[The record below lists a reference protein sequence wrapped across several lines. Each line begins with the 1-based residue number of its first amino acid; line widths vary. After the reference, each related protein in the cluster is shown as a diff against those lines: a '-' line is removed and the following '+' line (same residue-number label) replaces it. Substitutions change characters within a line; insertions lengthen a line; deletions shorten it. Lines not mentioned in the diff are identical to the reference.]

1 MTHSQKWIVRTPH
14 GDLHADSI
22 SMLADWMRIGRVQN
36 AHYVW
41 HPVLQRWLYV
51 RELEEL
57 KGLDLSPAS
66 YWVVF
71 LNGVDHRPR
80 DLDELQKWR
89 GEGRIPDQAMIYH
102 PGQKGWMSA
111 GSVPELADVQKPQF
125 VASPLSQPER
135 LSSDGTSTIWM
146 VALVVLVVGF
156 LIFSLLSS
164 DKAESAAPPSPPS
177 ASIETATIPSVAPA
191 PAPEPVLREELATEQ
206 VTVSWDLRST
216 SSPRDRGKR
225 DIPVRGTK
233 GCLAHWRVASIA
245 WSADATNS
253 NRVAGVMAGRP
264 LTDLSIVVK
273 KGAGLPGVP
282 ALQPGVVHPTLV
294 IHGVRGDQTVIR
306 LYPERRGGNAF
317 PVDTRMPKFWR
328 HLELACD

>member
-14 GDLHADSI
+14 GDLHADSV

-80 DLDELQKWR
+80 DLDELRQWR

-102 PGQKGWMSA
+102 PGQNRWIFA
-111 GSVPELADVQKPQF
+111 GSVPELADVQKP
-125 VASPLSQPER
+125 VSLASPLSQPER
-135 LSSDGTSTIWM
+135 LSSGRTSTMWGG
-146 VALVVLVVGF
+146 ALLALAIGF
-156 LIFSLLSS
+156 IIFSLRSS
-164 DKAESAAPPSPPS
+164 GEAESTAPTPAPPAFTDTSP
-177 ASIETATIPSVAPA
+177 VAPVA
-191 PAPEPVLREELATEQ
+191 PVPAQAPVLREELATEE

-233 GCLAHWRVASIA
+233 GCLAHWQLSSIA

-264 LTDLSIVVK
+264 LSDLRIVVK

-282 ALQPGVVHPTLV
+282 ALQPGVAHPTLV
-294 IHGVRGDQTVIR
+294 IHGVGGDQTVVR
-306 LYPERRGGNAF
+306 LYPERRGGTAF